1 MVDPAAMYGIPTS
14 TPTRDQR
21 RWPRFTNRAPS
32 PPLSQITPPRIPSV
46 TGIGSRRPSPAVTPR
61 LSPSLVHS
69 TPSRTPGRTPAS
81 VGRVSGQA
89 ENEDADSATG
99 TRTVDGKL
107 QHLQEAVDKLLE
119 MHEMSAANSSSSSSS
134 NTARHQKLPKELTVR
149 LNYNI

>member
-1 MVDPAAMYGIPTS
+1 MEPKE
-14 TPTRDQR
+14 
-21 RWPRFTNRAPS
+21 
-32 PPLSQITPPRIPSV
+32 PPLNPPL
-46 TGIGSRRPSPAVTPR
+46 PSPAVTPR
-61 LSPSLVHS
+61 ISPSLVHS

-107 QHLQEAVDKLLE
+107 QHLQETVDKLLE
-119 MHEMSAANSSSSSSS
+119 MHEMSAANSSGSS